1 MKKGWKAGILC
12 CVVLL
17 SILGVMML
25 VFSKRAKDALDN
37 CSYSIYDIEENFSR
51 QYYVVASYS
60 VDVYEQMIHEDTI
73 IPVNGYVVEKKD
85 KDGKYRTVYDS
96 VQGLTPT
103 TQELVSKSPYNNT
116 IYKDMNL
123 QPLVD
128 VYGEGEY
135 RVINVGNSTS
145 ENEALLAHEYYVVSG
160 KHLENN
166 DSFMDTFLFD
176 ENDLKALSIR
186 NGQVTYELTEAEKDK
201 FIEYILNMKC
211 VAVNE
216 KQRSYIIACM
226 KGDGYEF
233 GWNYHINLNLPE
245 HNNCYIYNMT
255 GKDLDGNT
263 YQAVFRSGDTL
274 VCLDSEENLLI
285 MLDALKQ
292 KHNQRVQANK

>member
-17 SILGVMML
+17 SILGAMML
-25 VFSKRAKDALDN
+25 VFSPKTKDALDN
-37 CSYSIYDIEENFSR
+37 CSYSIYDVEESFSR
-51 QYYVVASYS
+51 QYYVIASYPIKVNELVWNEHES
-60 VDVYEQMIHEDTI
+60 VSVE
-73 IPVNGYVVEKKD
+73 GYVVEKKD
-85 KDGKYRTVYDS
+85 KEGKYRVVYDTIQKI
-96 VQGLTPT
+96 VPT
-103 TQELVSKSPYNNT
+103 TQELISKSPYNNT
-116 IYKDMNL
+116 AYKDMIL

-128 VYGEGEY
+128 IYGEGEY
-135 RVINVGNSTS
+135 RVINLGKSIS
-145 ENEALLAHEYYVVSG
+145 GKELLFAHEYYVISG
-160 KHLENN
+160 KHLEYN
-166 DSFMDTFLFD
+166 DSFGNTFLFG
-176 ENDLKALSIR
+176 EKELKDLSIQ
-186 NGQVTYELTEAEKDK
+186 NGQVTYELTESEREA
-201 FIEYILNMKC
+201 FIEFILNMKC

-226 KGDGYEF
+226 KGDGYDF

-245 HNNCYIYNMT
+245 HSNCYIYNMT

-292 KHNQRVQANK
+292 KHNQRVQTNK